1 MMKTSKGRKLFM
13 TFNYIFMI
21 FFMASILYPFLNV
34 LAISFSQ
41 GQDAAFG
48 QIHIMPRV
56 FSTEAYKTIFENAQI
71 FRAFRNSVSRTI
83 IGTITG
89 LSFTAGLAYILSKKN
104 LVGRRYYIFI
114 FVLTM
119 YLSGGMIPNFILMT
133 NLGLID
139 NFLVYI
145 IPQLL
150 NVWNMMVM
158 RAYFEEIPDSLTEA
172 AEINGANGF
181 QIFTRIILPVSKP
194 VLATVALFI
203 AVSQWNSWYD
213 TYVYTSF
220 NNLLTLQGLLIKILM
235 ESQAD
240 ILANDLSAMDIEQRM
255 QQATPETIKMA
266 TIIISTLPI
275 VMVYPY
281 LQKHFV
287 KGIMV
292 GAVKG

>member
-1 MMKTSKGRKLFM
+1 MKTSKGRKLFM

-41 GQDAAFG
+41 GQDPAFG